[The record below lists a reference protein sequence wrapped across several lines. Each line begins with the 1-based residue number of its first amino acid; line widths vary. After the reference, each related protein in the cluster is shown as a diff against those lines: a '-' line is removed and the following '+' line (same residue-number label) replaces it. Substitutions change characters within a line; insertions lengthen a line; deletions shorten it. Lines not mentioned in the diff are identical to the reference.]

1 MGEHFQA
8 METAASLR
16 LMAVM
21 ALLSM
26 VLCDLPVH
34 CLHKDIKG
42 EWLFQMSEAN
52 QDKNSIKCSTGNQ
65 NYQNYHTANTGPRD
79 KTGTRAY
86 VIKHSPAGT
95 ILSCWTLHSGAAG
108 KARRPHQSRL
118 SFTVSLLPHLCGHS
132 QCWSFLRL
140 WNISTPTLMR
150 PGLPGTTKSMR
161 SLPVQLSEIQS
172 RTTSS
177 SRSPRDS
184 SRSR

>member
-65 NYQNYHTANTGPRD
+65 NYQDSSSNFGLGDMNVDTPNTL
-79 KTGTRAY
+79 K
-86 VIKHSPAGT
+86 
-95 ILSCWTLHSGAAG
+95 
-108 KARRPHQSRL
+108 
-118 SFTVSLLPHLCGHS
+118 VSLLAP
-132 QCWSFLRL
+132 
-140 WNISTPTLMR
+140 NIAKAVDEDGTEHHGTLLPSTQKTLAV
-150 PGLPGTTKSMR
+150 PKS
-161 SLPVQLSEIQS
+161 
-172 RTTSS
+172 T
-177 SRSPRDS
+177 
-184 SRSR
+184 

>member
-65 NYQNYHTANTGPRD
+65 NYQDSSSNFGLGDMNVDTPNTL
-79 KTGTRAY
+79 K
-86 VIKHSPAGT
+86 
-95 ILSCWTLHSGAAG
+95 
-108 KARRPHQSRL
+108 
-118 SFTVSLLPHLCGHS
+118 VSLLAPNIAKAVDEDGTKTQSCQRTPTALLRQLMFLNTGKHDKLARHD
-132 QCWSFLRL
+132 QQDILRL
-140 WNISTPTLMR
+140 KLQYFCNQVHPHPSCLHIT
-150 PGLPGTTKSMR
+150 
-161 SLPVQLSEIQS
+161 QLNNNLQQKK
-172 RTTSS
+172 
-177 SRSPRDS
+177 
-184 SRSR
+184 